1 MTPEA
6 ISNNSKNSRIK
17 TIIFG
22 CNPTDLDKPEK
33 KLMRAIGVI
42 ST

>member
-1 MTPEA
+1 MMPE
-6 ISNNSKNSRIK
+6 IINNNSKNSRIK

-22 CNPTDLDKPEK
+22 CNPADLDKPEK
-33 KLMRAIGVI
+33 KLVSAIGVM